1 MKNEQSSKPIEVI
14 GLPTASGS
22 AEFALRQMRNFIEHG
37 HFETEG
43 RLPPERELA
52 AQLRVGR
59 STLRKA
65 LEILEAEGEIWRHVG
80 QGTFV
85 GRRSSKLQVE
95 TSAEFEQGVAARIA
109 RRAARTRTGHRRKC
123 CRHRA
128 AIGYRLYEDVPRKNA
143 KTPSCPKP
151 IIFGITSFIS
161 RSPKP
166 PGIPSWWRLL
176 EQLNGLRRAPTWT
189 SYKKDRMKEP
199 HYSASKREHREIIAA
214 IEAHDS
220 DRAVL
225 RDEKPLIGRARGLL
239 GLVGRCPESTPR
251 NDAD

>member
-1 MKNEQSSKPIEVI
+1 MKNERSGKPIEVI
-14 GLPTASGS
+14 GLPTVSGS
-22 AEFALRQMRNFIEHG
+22 AEFALRQMRNFIERG

-85 GRRSSKLQVE
+85 GRRSPKVQVE
-95 TSAEFEQGVAARIA
+95 TSLNLSKVSPRELLDARLGLEPAIAASAAVMAQPSDIAYMKMCAEKRENTKLPEAYNLWDHQFHLAIAEATRNPIMVA
-109 RRAARTRTGHRRKC
+109 
-123 CRHRA
+123 
-128 AIGYRLYEDVPRKNA
+128 
-143 KTPSCPKP
+143 
-151 IIFGITSFIS
+151 
-161 RSPKP
+161 
-166 PGIPSWWRLL
+166 LL

-189 SYKKDRMKEP
+189 SYKKDRMQEP
-199 HYSASKREHREIIAA
+199 HYSASKRQHREIIAA

-225 RDEKPLIGRARGLL
+225 AMKNHLL
-239 GLVGRCPESTPR
+239 GVQEGFLAWSG
-251 NDAD
+251 DAQMNAAE

>member
-1 MKNEQSSKPIEVI
+1 MSMKNEQTSKPISVI
-14 GLPTASGS
+14 GLPAASGS
-22 AEFALRQMRNFIEHG
+22 AEFALRQMRSFIEQG

-95 TSAEFEQGVAARIA
+95 TFLSLTKV
-109 RRAARTRTGHRRKC
+109 
-123 CRHRA
+123 
-128 AIGYRLYEDVPRKNA
+128 
-143 KTPSCPKP
+143 
-151 IIFGITSFIS
+151 
-161 RSPKP
+161 SPKELLDARLVLEPAIAAAAAVTAQP
-166 PGIPSWWRLL
+166 PDIAYMKMAAEKRENTKQPEAYNLWDHQLHLAIAEATRNPIMVALL
-176 EQLNGLRRAPTWT
+176 EQLNSLRRAPTWT

-199 HYSASKREHREIIAA
+199 FYSLSKQQHREIIAA
-214 IEAHDS
+214 IEQHDAA
-220 DRAVL
+220 RAF
-225 RDEKPLIGRARGLL
+225 RAMKNHI
-239 GLVGRCPESTPR
+239 VGVHEGFLAWAAD
-251 NDAD
+251 DAQATAAE

>member
-1 MKNEQSSKPIEVI
+1 MKNERSSKPISEI
-14 GLPTASGS
+14 GLPAASGS

-37 HFETEG
+37 HFEMEG

-95 TSAEFEQGVAARIA
+95 TFSSLTTV
-109 RRAARTRTGHRRKC
+109 
-123 CRHRA
+123 
-128 AIGYRLYEDVPRKNA
+128 
-143 KTPSCPKP
+143 
-151 IIFGITSFIS
+151 
-161 RSPKP
+161 SPKELLDARL
-166 PGIPSWWRLL
+166 GLEPSIAASASVTAQPSDIAYMKLCAEKRENTKQPEAYNLWDHQFHLAIAEATRNPIMVALL
-176 EQLNGLRRAPTWT
+176 EQLNSLRRAPTWT

-199 HYSASKREHREIIAA
+199 YYSVSKREHREIIAA
-214 IEAHDS
+214 IERHDS
-220 DRAVL
+220 ARAF
-225 RDEKPLIGRARGLL
+225 RAMQSHLL
-239 GLVGRCPESTPR
+239 GVHDGFFAWSD
-251 NDAD
+251 DANVAANE